1 MRRAFLALILVSF
14 IAIAAPKESS
24 LFAPLE
30 ELYELIRYYYYR
42 VEDVSE
48 QDLLYGAMKGMVE
61 ALGDPYSVFFTP
73 DEYKKWQDAVE
84 GEYTGVGMEI
94 TIRKGKVVVVTPFPG
109 TPAYEAGIRPGD
121 WIKAVDGTP
130 TEGLSLE
137 EVSMMIRGPEGT
149 EVTLTIVT
157 PAGEEREVTLVRARI
172 VIQPVLSEYWEDK
185 GIGYIRIILFT
196 ARTPAEVGK
205 ALYHLPLDRMK
216 GLILDL
222 RNNPG
227 GLLSAAVDVASFFV
241 DEGVILYA
249 RGPLYG
255 FRPYYSRGNAFPN
268 LPLAVLVNEGT
279 ASGAEIVAG
288 AIRDHGV
295 GVLVGRKTFG
305 KGVIQQIVREF
316 PDGSALKLTIGE
328 YLTPDK
334 HRVHEVGIEPD
345 IAVEYDPD
353 AEEDPDIAA
362 AIQWILSHAKEP
374 TTATQTAP

>member
-1 MRRAFLALILVSF
+1 MRRVFLAVVIVSF
-14 IAIAAPKESS
+14 IALAAPKDPG

-42 VEDVSE
+42 VGDVSE
-48 QDLLYGAMKGMVE
+48 QDLLYGAMKGMVK

-73 DEYKKWQDAVE
+73 EEYRKWQEAIE

-149 EVTLTIVT
+149 EVTLTVVS
-157 PAGEEREVTLVRARI
+157 PEGEEREVTLVRARI

-185 GIGYIRIILFT
+185 GIGYVRIIFFT

-205 ALYHLPLDRMK
+205 ALYHLPLDDMK

-249 RGPLYG
+249 QGPVYG
-255 FRPYYSRGNAFPN
+255 YRPYYSRGNAFPN

-288 AIRDHGV
+288 AIRDHGA
-295 GVLVGRKTFG
+295 GILVGRKTFG

-328 YLTPDK
+328 YFTPNK
-334 HRVHEVGIEPD
+334 HRVHEVGLEPD
-345 IAVEYDPD
+345 IAVKYDPD

-362 AIQWILSHAKEP
+362 AVRWILSQAKQP
-374 TTATQTAP
+374 AGATP